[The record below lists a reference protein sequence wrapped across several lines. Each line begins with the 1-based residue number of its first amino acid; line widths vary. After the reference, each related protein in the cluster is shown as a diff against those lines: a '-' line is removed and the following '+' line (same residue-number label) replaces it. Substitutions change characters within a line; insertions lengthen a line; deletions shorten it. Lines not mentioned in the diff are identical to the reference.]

1 LNWPYMPKYY
11 CDYCDTYLTHDSTS
25 VRKSHN
31 EGWKH
36 KAAVKNYYSQFGQD
50 ETQEIIN
57 ARIKAYEQRTMYQP
71 VAPGA
76 YYPAPAGYGY
86 PPPGGYSMGFAHP
99 GYGQNRGMPH

>member
-1 LNWPYMPKYY
+1 MPKYY

-36 KAAVKNYYSQFGQD
+36 KAAVKNYYSQFGLD

-57 ARIKAYEQRTMYQP
+57 ARIKAFEQRSAMYP
-71 VAPGA
+71 PGV
-76 YYPAPAGYGY
+76 PPFY
-86 PPPGGYSMGFAHP
+86 PPPPY
-99 GYGQNRGMPH
+99 GMPMGNYPPVFPPPFGMPARPPM